1 MNFFLNLQINLI
13 WFSLFLF
20 LPHVFYSSL
29 LFLASFCVFLRIT
42 WSFYFSDF
50 FTLTL
55 TVSTF
60 ILFSVSS
67 ADIRHPPLCVC
78 VELVNKVLVVQS
90 ELNRPSE
97 IRRLIG
103 AFRSPLTAR
112 GGSVFRFLWADWG
125 RGNSPWW
132 SVNSS
137 WGTWSIFSLGWYLM
151 MLAVYLCQNTELFLV
166 VLNSVW
172 AGWTG
177 SFHTIPQ
184 CHDEPSGPR
193 RWCSE
198 ILTAGS
204 CRRSRTL
211 TLYTE
216 CAEPSRVWARLRM
229 DHTDARTKKMWGMKA
244 AEGPTWRN
252 NRQTDWRCS
261 AAACTL

>member
-1 MNFFLNLQINLI
+1 MFFIHL
-13 WFSLFLF
+13 FSFF
-20 LPHVFYSSL
+20 VI
-29 LFLASFCVFLRIT
+29 FCVFLRIT

-55 TVSTF
+55 FDT
-60 ILFSVSS
+60 
-67 ADIRHPPLCVC
+67 PLCVF
-78 VELVNKVLVVQS
+78 VLSLLIKFWSFRVSWIVPQRSGVWLVRS
-90 ELNRPSE
+90 G
-97 IRRLIG
+97 RRSQLG
-103 AFRSPLTAR
+103 EDLY
-112 GGSVFRFLWADWG
+112 SVLWADWG

>member
-29 LFLASFCVFLRIT
+29 LFLCYILCFSENHLKLLLLRLL
-42 WSFYFSDF
+42 YFN
-50 FTLTL
+50 
-55 TVSTF
+55 F
-60 ILFSVSS
+60 IW
-67 ADIRHPPLCVC
+67 HPPLCVC

-137 WGTWSIFSLGWYLM
+137 RGTWSIFSLGWYLM

-229 DHTDARTKKMWGMKA
+229 DHTDART
-244 AEGPTWRN
+244 
-252 NRQTDWRCS
+252 
-261 AAACTL
+261 